1 MGVAKEDS
9 FFSARCNRRYDV
21 ITDKGTFD
29 AIGLSEGGRAH
40 QAQYIKSVHSLL
52 QPRGLLIITSC
63 NNTLEELLQAFTSGE
78 HLSEN
83 RSTPQNGEKMVRARG
98 PSTDSVAPEAYAVR
112 SLAGSAPDSLTQ
124 SSAGPRM
131 NGKDITMVGGKQDAS
146 EADRDRSGCTDG
158 PARWE
163 YVDHVRTYKVYF
175 FGGFEGTR
183 VCTVAFKG
191 A

>member
-1 MGVAKEDS
+1 MRVVKDDF
-9 FFSARCNRRYDV
+9 FFSALRNRRYDL

-52 QPRGLLIITSC
+52 QPGGLLIITSC
-63 NNTLEELLQAFTSGE
+63 NNTLEELLQAFTSGR
-78 HLSEN
+78 HLAEN
-83 RSTPQNGEKMVRARG
+83 GSALQNGKNKVRAG
-98 PSTDSVAPEAYAVR
+98 EPSTDSVAPGPHAVR
-112 SLAGSAPDSLTQ
+112 SPAGSAPDSLAQ
-124 SSAGPRM
+124 RSAGPCS
-131 NGKDITMVGGKQDAS
+131 NVKDITLVGGKQEAS
-146 EADRDRSGCTDG
+146 EAEHDRSECTDG

-163 YVDHVRTYKVYF
+163 YVDHVRTYKVYC